1 MGGAKADE
9 DQRRADKNHHRGS
22 ISGLLSC
29 VGGIAGEP
37 SAVKVFMMWQK
48 LIRVGAKSGP
58 DVTLMNVVVCEFTD
72 HLRLAVNICCEY
84 LKKLFLTLVTC
95 SVTLTILNLF

>member
-1 MGGAKADE
+1 MDE
-9 DQRRADKNHHRGS
+9 DQRRADKNHHRGFV
-22 ISGLLSC
+22 SGLLSC

-48 LIRVGAKSGP
+48 LIRVSAKSSP

-72 HLRLAVNICCEY
+72 HLGLVVNICCEY

-95 SVTLTILNLF
+95 RVTHNSEAFLT

>member
-1 MGGAKADE
+1 MDE

-22 ISGLLSC
+22 VSGLLSC

-48 LIRVGAKSGP
+48 LIRVGAKSRP

-72 HLRLAVNICCEY
+72 HLGLAVNICCEY
-84 LKKLFLTLVTC
+84 LKKLFLSLVTR
-95 SVTLTILNLF
+95 SVTLIILNLF